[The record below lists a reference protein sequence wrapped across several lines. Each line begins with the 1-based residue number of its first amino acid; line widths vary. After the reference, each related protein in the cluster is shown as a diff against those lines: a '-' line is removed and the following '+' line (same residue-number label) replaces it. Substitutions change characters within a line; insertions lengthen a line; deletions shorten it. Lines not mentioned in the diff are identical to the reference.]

1 MEQLLNRRSFA
12 AVLFLLG
19 LFFFAGATK
28 ANAQS
33 ATIYGVTTGNQLV
46 RFNAASPGTL
56 TNVGAITGLQ
66 AGEQILGIDFRPATG
81 QLFGLGSTSRLYVI
95 DKTTGAAAAVGA
107 LSHRR

>member
-33 ATIYGVTTGNQLV
+33 ATIYGVTTGNHS
-46 RFNAASPGTL
+46 FDL
-56 TNVGAITGLQ
+56 T
-66 AGEQILGIDFRPATG
+66 
-81 QLFGLGSTSRLYVI
+81 
-95 DKTTGAAAAVGA
+95 
-107 LSHRR
+107 RRHPEP